1 MDEQECVKSDVALSC
16 FTRALL
22 RGLMNG
28 DTELSPHEVLT
39 SDLNSTISDG
49 LEAKVKSADGKTAR
63 QVLSSY
69 LRTAFQNATE
79 EEKKYLPIV
88 QRRIEQGSLS
98 EIVRK
103 KVEAKSQKTEFNE
116 AIVDVYLKLA
126 ESLID
131 DQPYF

>member
-1 MDEQECVKSDVALSC
+1 LSY
-16 FTRALL
+16 
-22 RGLMNG
+22 
-28 DTELSPHEVLT
+28 S
-39 SDLNSTISDG
+39 
-49 LEAKVKSADGKTAR
+49 
-63 QVLSSY
+63 
-69 LRTAFQNATE
+69 RTAFQNATE

-88 QRRIEQGSLS
+88 QRRIEKGSLS

-103 KVEAKSQKTEFNE
+103 KVEAKSQKTEFKE